1 MKPHISIVIPVYNE
15 EDSIAILH
23 EEIRNALDPIEK
35 AYEIIFIN
43 DGSTDHSYECLV
55 EIKTQE
61 ANEENALHCTRII
74 QFKKNFGQTA
84 AMMAGFEQARG
95 DIIISLDGDLQND
108 PADIPRLLDKISEG
122 YDLVCGWRKERK
134 DKAVTRILPSK
145 VANWLIGKLTG
156 VPTHDNGCSLKAYRR
171 FVIKSV
177 QLYSDM
183 HRFIPAIASSLGANI
198 TELEVNHRSRKY
210 GQTKYG
216 LSRIWKVLF
225 DMMTLKMII
234 HFHNTPLLWFGF
246 FSFLFGGIGALT
258 CGATILLFFSGE
270 QTLVY
275 FTITV
280 LLLFLSG
287 NFLSWGILAEF
298 LTRVKKDI

>member
-156 VPTHDNGCSLKAYRR
+156 VPTHDNGCSLKA
-171 FVIKSV
+171 
-177 QLYSDM
+177 
-183 HRFIPAIASSLGANI
+183 
-198 TELEVNHRSRKY
+198 
-210 GQTKYG
+210 
-216 LSRIWKVLF
+216 
-225 DMMTLKMII
+225 
-234 HFHNTPLLWFGF
+234 
-246 FSFLFGGIGALT
+246 
-258 CGATILLFFSGE
+258 
-270 QTLVY
+270 
-275 FTITV
+275 
-280 LLLFLSG
+280 
-287 NFLSWGILAEF
+287 
-298 LTRVKKDI
+298 